1 MDLDTSAFDEAVA
14 SSAPEGELDTSAFD
28 TPSADTS
35 IKANPQS
42 VGKLES
48 FLRGAAQGATF
59 DFGDEIT
66 GAVEAAL
73 TDKTYEQARDESRA
87 NYKEAQ
93 TQNPISYFGGNVAGG
108 LAVPG
113 LGTGAIA
120 TKGLIGG
127 SKALQLAKAGA
138 LAGGLTGLGSSEDTG
153 MGLVKD
159 TAAGATLGGVLS
171 PVVGQIIPKG
181 IERTVGAAKTLPM
194 FEDLGA
200 IFSKAKMGESL
211 AGKETLSKLTGQL
224 KGQIENDL
232 FPFINKES
240 KSVISEA
247 YDLASKE
254 AREQGRTADITD
266 LIKNAEATLSKK
278 NIPPEEANKIIDTLK
293 RFGGAEE
300 QTTGFK
306 QINPMTR
313 NPEELE
319 ILKQV
324 DNLKARQDIKEMR
337 SQLARA
343 GEPSLG
349 GQEPG
354 VFQGKG
360 PAFGTDVMAA
370 RSQSASDTLA
380 PLKTSGGRGEFSAI
394 KPVTSEVLT
403 TPQQTVDDLHNLK
416 NVLEDFATTETSAGR
431 EAIGI
436 KKEVDDLIANMS
448 DSNALAFAN
457 RLREIKSEAVAK
469 LGLADI
475 ATGMDDASR
484 QSRNQSANAFLEKIT
499 NAMGTNKGMVARQDI
514 GAGFGSLKMID
525 PAKAGQLES
534 GLADKARDVYL
545 SRQMNQPAVLTSDPL
560 TAIAGGTKGLVY
572 RSADMAGKMSR
583 AITESTPGQL
593 AEMSADLVARGQTK
607 YAEMLRKASLAEP
620 SKRQALLFVLAQDPS
635 FREIVRLG
643 E

>member
-14 SSAPEGELDTSAFD
+14 AAPTDELDTSAFD
-28 TPSADTS
+28 APGVADTMS
-35 IKANPQS
+35 ANPKS

-48 FLRGAAQGATF
+48 FIRGAAQGASF

-73 TDKTYEQARDESRA
+73 SDKTYEQARDESRA
-87 NYKEAQ
+87 AYKEAQ
-93 TQNPISYFGGNVAGG
+93 AQNPISYFGGNVAGG
-108 LAVPG
+108 MAIPG

-120 TKGLIGG
+120 AKGLIGG

-138 LAGGLTGLGSSEDTG
+138 IAGGLTGAGASEDTG

-171 PVVGQIIPKG
+171 PMIGQVIPSAIG
-181 IERTVGAAKTLPM
+181 RTAKAAKTLPM

-200 IFSKAKMGESL
+200 VFSKAQAGESL
-211 AGKETLSKLTGQL
+211 AGKETLARLTGEL
-224 KGQIENDL
+224 KTDIEQNL
-232 FPFINKES
+232 FPFINRTS
-240 KSVISEA
+240 KDVISEA
-247 YDLASKE
+247 YDLASKQ
-254 AREQGRTADITD
+254 ARTEGRTADITD
-266 LIKNAEATLSKK
+266 LINNAQATLNKK

-293 RFGGAEE
+293 RFGGSEE
-300 QTTGFK
+300 QVTSFK

-324 DNLKARQDIKEMR
+324 DNLKARQDVKEMR
-337 SQLARA
+337 SQLDRA

-349 GQEPG
+349 GQQPG

-431 EAIGI
+431 EAIAI

-448 DSNALAFAN
+448 DKNALAFAN

-469 LGLADI
+469 LGLADV
-475 ATGMDDASR
+475 ATGMDDLSR

-514 GAGFGSLKMID
+514 GAGFDALKMID
-525 PAKAGQLES
+525 PSKAGQLES
-534 GLADKARDVYL
+534 GLSGKARDVYL
-545 SRQMNQPAVLTSDPL
+545 SRQMNQPAVLSPDPL
-560 TAIAGGTKGLVY
+560 TTIAGGTKGLVY

-583 AITESTPGQL
+583 GITESTPGQL
-593 AEMSADLVARGQTK
+593 AAMAADLVARGQTK
-607 YAEMLRKASLAEP
+607 YAEMLKKASLAEP